1 MTGVTC
7 DKSDIVEMA
16 VRGSDR
22 LAILDRSDYFPAC
35 RYTWL
40 LDKSGH
46 VVMQRR
52 PGEKR
57 LSLQR
62 FILGQRVRGFI
73 RHDNGDKMDF
83 RRENLIIGSFRKSC
97 LNPALPSRIGK
108 SSEYNGVCR
117 HGSKWKVAIYFE
129 GRSRHLGYFDTEIE
143 GARAYDT
150 FVRANELPEDTC
162 NFPPPNLLD
171 HFRDPDATDD

>member
-1 MTGVTC
+1 MTGVTP
-7 DKSDIVEMA
+7 DESEIVEMA

-22 LAILDRSDYFPAC
+22 PAILDRSDYFNAC
-35 RYTWL
+35 RYTWS

-62 FILGQRVRGFI
+62 FLIGERVRGYI

-83 RRENLIIGSFRKSC
+83 RGENLIVGSFRKSC
-97 LNPALPSRIGK
+97 LNPALPSRKGK

-129 GRSRHLGYFDTEIE
+129 GRNRHLEYFDTEIE
-143 GARAYDT
+143 GAKAYDA
-150 FVRANELPEDTC
+150 FVRANRLPEDTC

-171 HFRDPDATDD
+171 HFSDLEGDK